1 MVRYSLIPG
10 ILFWS
15 PLCCLGFT
23 KGENKR
29 ITAPQNMIIYV
40 VLDICER
47 YFGPIGDQTTWPDTV
62 WYEEIYSGVHSAVW
76 ASQKVKI

>member
-23 KGENKR
+23 KGEHKG
-29 ITAPQNMIIYV
+29 ITAPQNMIIYMFWIFVNDILVQLEIKPHGQIQFGTRKFILESV
-40 VLDICER
+40 VL
-47 YFGPIGDQTTWPDTV
+47 FGL
-62 WYEEIYSGVHSAVW
+62 HRR
-76 ASQKVKI
+76 

>member
-23 KGENKR
+23 KGEHKG
-29 ITAPQNMIIYV
+29 ITAPQNMIIYIFWIFVKDISAQLEIKPHGQIQFCTRKFILESV
-40 VLDICER
+40 VL
-47 YFGPIGDQTTWPDTV
+47 FGLR
-62 WYEEIYSGVHSAVW
+62 
-76 ASQKVKI
+76 KR